1 MRRTLIALCVA
12 VLLVAAGPSSALAW
26 GNGATRDGFGTHDW
40 ILYHAIELAGEDA
53 SWVDTET
60 ALLASDDPDV
70 WRDSYADTSVA
81 YRVEQPRHLY
91 YVGSTKQ
98 GGPQAV
104 TDHYALM
111 VAAISADD
119 TMTASREL
127 GVLSHY
133 YADMLSP
140 FHTLSYGS
148 GSLEDGRDHYRYEAA
163 VSTITQSPEAH
174 SEWISPLAPRAITD
188 VRARAVQ
195 AALYSRSKTLG
206 LISKYGDF
214 VGYDPTGDTQSHAL
228 LNRGANDLADVIR
241 SGKSGSGMPRPI
253 ATISAWAEYYYPA
266 LGRPARVSA
275 KVRDDRGHEVQGVK
289 VSYEF
294 RVAQPCT
301 YVDYTDAYGASSQIH
316 QNILGTLR
324 VPFKVVVTAA
334 SAGTTLTST
343 LELKPTEVIG
353 AGSSGVR
360 SYTKYDATPAQGT
373 TVTVMTHVQNGAGR
387 PIPGVKVIYKFRHS
401 SGIVK
406 RTTYTNLGGNAWCSR
421 NIGSSR
427 AGRRVYVQADAYGGT
442 QPQNTYDGIRSDS
455 TSFVPHSKVGSIRA
469 RRVTSV
475 QPRLSSV
482 VTVEAR
488 CLDDH
493 GRPIVGRTVK
503 FSWKRKSGTTT
514 SHARTNSQGEAH
526 VSRRM
531 VKSDLGYKMRVVT
544 SIKSGS
550 KTKRSAVAFRR
561 VSR

>member
-1 MRRTLIALCVA
+1 MRRTLGALCVA
-12 VLLVAAGPSSALAW
+12 GLLLVAGPSSALGW
-26 GNGATRDGFGTHDW
+26 GNGPTRNGFGTHDW
-40 ILYHAIELAGEDA
+40 ILHHAIQLAGADA

-81 YRVEQPRHLY
+81 YRLEQPRHLY
-91 YVGSTKQ
+91 YIGSAKQ

-104 TDHYALM
+104 ADHYALM

-119 TMTASREL
+119 TMTANLEL

-133 YADMLSP
+133 YADVLSP

-163 VSTITQSPEAH
+163 VSAVTQSPDAH
-174 SEWISPLAPRAITD
+174 GEWISPLAPRPMTD

-195 AALYSRSKTLG
+195 AALYSRSKTLD
-206 LISKYGDF
+206 LITQYGDF
-214 VGYDPTGDTQSHAL
+214 VSYDPAGDIQTHAL
-228 LNRGANDLADVIR
+228 LNRAANDLADLIR
-241 SGKSGSGMPRPI
+241 SGRTGSGMPRPI
-253 ATISAWAEYYYPA
+253 ATVSAWADYYYPA

-275 KVRDDRGHEVQGVK
+275 KVRDDRGNEVRGVM

-294 RVAQPCT
+294 RTAQPCT
-301 YVDYTDAYGASSQIH
+301 YVDYTDANGASSQIH
-316 QNILGTLR
+316 QDILGTLR
-324 VPFKVVVTAA
+324 VPFEVVVTAA

-343 LELKPTEVIG
+343 LLLKPTEIIG

-360 SYTKYDATPAQGT
+360 TYTKYDATPAQGT
-373 TVTVMTHVQNGAGR
+373 TATVMTHVQNGAGR

-401 SGIVK
+401 GGVVK
-406 RTTYTNLGGNAWCSR
+406 RTAYTNLGGNAWCSR
-421 NIGSSR
+421 NIGSWR

-442 QPQNTYDGIRSDS
+442 QPQNTYDGIRSAS
-455 TSFVPHSKVGSIRA
+455 TSFVPHSRVATIKVRRA
-469 RRVTSV
+469 TRTQPSV
-475 QPRLSSV
+475 SELA
-482 VTVEAR
+482 TVMVR

-503 FSWKRKSGTTT
+503 LSWKRKSGTTS
-514 SHARTNSQGEAH
+514 SHVRTNSSGEVR

-531 VKSDLGYKMRVVT
+531 TKSDVGFRIRVT
-544 SIKSGS
+544 AAIQSGS
-550 KTKRSAVAFRR
+550 KTKKSAVSFGP